1 MSLDRFDGTLDDQ
14 APVFILEPV
23 EGSLTVP
30 DEALLFGADFQRDGH
45 DLLLVNDGAPT
56 IRIEDY
62 FVSDPP
68 SPIFAPNGSQL
79 TGQIVARLAGPIAPG
94 QYAQA
99 GGGTRGGDPI
109 GQVETI
115 EGVATVQRADGTVE
129 TLELGIKI
137 FENDVVE
144 TSANGKVSLT
154 FADGTIFTL
163 AAASRMIIDDLIYD
177 PDGTDNSATFNLVQ
191 GSFVFIAGQ
200 VAKTGGMDVTT
211 PSATMGIRGTTVL
224 VRLETVNG
232 ALLTE
237 VTLKRD
243 ADGNLGS
250 IELRSLD
257 GSLIETI
264 NVTDTR
270 WEVTTEDGETFSV
283 ERSPVDEGDDLA
295 LIADAFAALQS
306 AANRVALGETFVTLP
321 SAAPAADDGGP
332 DDDGSTP
339 AEDVDPFD
347 EPIITDPNPAPGS
360 GGSDGGGGLPEET
373 TPEIP
378 PLEAGDIVIQTDE
391 DSGQDGDID
400 TGGLTGLTYEIIT
413 QPENGTA
420 SVDENGNF
428 TYIPN
433 ENFFGLDSFEYRVTD
448 GQGESATGTIFVEV
462 APVNDAPEVDDTTT
476 AAPEDGVLVGT
487 LAATDVDG
495 DPLTFSLVSG
505 PASGTLD
512 LRDDGTYSYIPNA
525 DFDGQ
530 DSFQVRVEDTSG
542 AFDTATVVINIIPVN
557 DAPVIEF
564 PASVITGDIIEDD
577 EVSGTTATGQIQ
589 ATDVDGPND
598 PLEWRLP
605 EEEGVTPTQ
614 LVGTYGTLTLTAG
627 GLWTYTLTAD
637 IQDFPEG
644 ATADEIFTV
653 EVFDG
658 VTAVQQQLTIT
669 ITGTNDDPVIDLE
682 LSALSL
688 DIPEGTETIVFQGQM
703 VSDDV
708 DLGDGETWSLVP
720 PDGAE
725 PSDPLV
731 GAYGTFTISADGQWT
746 YTLTAS
752 LEELNLPET
761 EGGASAQEV
770 FTVQVSDDFGG
781 VDEVEITINLL
792 GENDAPV
799 IDLELSV
806 ITGDIIEDDEVS
818 GTTATG
824 QLQATDVDG
833 PNDPLEWRLP
843 EEEGVTPTQLVGTY
857 GTLTLTAGGLWT
869 YTLTADI
876 QDFPEGATADE
887 IFTVEVFDGVTA
899 VQQQLTITITGTNDA
914 PVFDAENSVDT
925 GEVTED
931 SESTTASGTMI
942 ATDVDGG
949 DPVWTGVLAEGTG
962 GTIQGTYGVFEI
974 GTDGAWTYT
983 LDPELADG
991 LTTGDLETESFTVRA
1006 TDAAGGQVDRVI
1018 DITINGNNDAPVIT
1032 SPGAAATG
1040 TVTEDDPLASTAEG
1054 TLTAQDAEND
1064 PLTWNIDGSIEGT
1077 YGTLSLDNDGNW
1089 TYTLDDI
1096 ASNSLGVED
1105 TVTDTFD
1112 VFVSDG
1118 TSNSANQQITIT
1130 INGSNDAPE
1139 LPEENVFET
1148 VQNVELTGAIV
1159 GLDPDGDTLTY
1170 SLVTSEGVAS
1180 PTGTVALQSDGQF
1193 TYTPV
1198 EGFVG
1203 FDTFTYQIDDG
1214 NGGVTQG
1221 EIVIAVETGDSGG
1234 NNDVDV
1240 TFNVTPTD
1248 EAPAG
1253 SVVFDA
1259 NEVTSNEINIIFA
1272 LDGSGSIS
1280 DADWN
1285 AMLTSIDGALD
1296 TLQTRFEGSDTTV
1309 TVGFTVFSSDAT
1321 EVASFDLFSPEGTA
1335 EDPRDGWAEE
1345 IEALRDEQPGSLTN
1359 WAAALEQ
1366 TDTYLDSTDPN
1377 AENFLF
1383 FITDGLPSGND
1394 SVWQAARDDLNAN
1407 HNIIIEAFGLGPA
1420 FESTNTNPN
1429 SNATSKLTDLD
1440 GDDNFIPL
1448 SGPEDLEGALVTN
1461 PAFNPTLVS
1470 MTISVV
1476 VDGGETI
1483 VLGTQASRAVTENG
1497 IDYELALAEV
1507 EGLSDELGT
1516 SNRFSIEA
1524 TYDLTGDGVA
1534 DLTVFTSE
1542 VIEKSETP
1550 VTIPDGTDITAAQL
1564 AGSDLLMGS
1573 DFADDISSGAGNDL
1587 VSGFA
1592 GDDTINAGTGID
1604 TVLAGDGDDRI
1615 TVADAGATRAAEQG
1629 GDSDL
1634 VDGGAGQDTLVF
1646 EFTNDIFSNVLD
1658 DILVRGIETLD
1669 MTNGVTNTMRLSLAD
1684 VVDLSDDTNALL
1696 DDAGFNGQTD
1706 TALILGDTQDFLFLD
1721 DAPGGTWVQTST
1733 DQTLADGT
1741 MVDIWQY
1748 EVSPGVYSATVGV
1761 ETDIEVNPVIA

>member
-306 AANRVALGETFVTLP
+306 ASNRVALGETFVTLP

-420 SVDENGNF
+420 SVDENGIF

-637 IQDFPEG
+637 IQ
-644 ATADEIFTV
+644 
-653 EVFDG
+653 
-658 VTAVQQQLTIT
+658 
-669 ITGTNDDPVIDLE
+669 N
-682 LSALSL
+682 
-688 DIPEGTETIVFQGQM
+688 
-703 VSDDV
+703 
-708 DLGDGETWSLVP
+708 
-720 PDGAE
+720 
-725 PSDPLV
+725 
-731 GAYGTFTISADGQWT
+731 
-746 YTLTAS
+746 
-752 LEELNLPET
+752 
-761 EGGASAQEV
+761 
-770 FTVQVSDDFGG
+770 
-781 VDEVEITINLL
+781 
-792 GENDAPV
+792 
-799 IDLELSV
+799 
-806 ITGDIIEDDEVS
+806 
-818 GTTATG
+818 
-824 QLQATDVDG
+824 
-833 PNDPLEWRLP
+833 
-843 EEEGVTPTQLVGTY
+843 
-857 GTLTLTAGGLWT
+857 
-869 YTLTADI
+869 
-876 QDFPEGATADE
+876 FPEGATADE

-1476 VDGGETI
+1476 VDGGELI

-1497 IDYELALAEV
+1497 IDYELALAEL

-1516 SNRFSIEA
+1516 SKRFSIEA

-1658 DILVRGIETLD
+1658 DILMRGIETLD

-1748 EVSPGVYSATVGV
+1748 EVSPAVYSATVGV